1 MTDPVC
7 LILFVCVKGHRLNNL
22 FVLATN
28 SIILVSAN
36 MNLLVVPDS
45 GANKLDYYVETLS
58 VGKFTFVFNVVSL
71 ISSFTS
77 VETEINVWNKIK
89 KR

>member
-1 MTDPVC
+1 MLLTWSITNGSDPVC
-7 LILFVCVKGHRLNNL
+7 LILFVYVKGHPLNNL

-28 SIILVSAN
+28 SIFLVSAN
-36 MNLLVVPDS
+36 MNLLVVKDS

-71 ISSFTS
+71 IF
-77 VETEINVWNKIK
+77 
-89 KR
+89 

>member
-1 MTDPVC
+1 
-7 LILFVCVKGHRLNNL
+7 
-22 FVLATN
+22 
-28 SIILVSAN
+28 
-36 MNLLVVPDS
+36 MNLLVVTDS

-71 ISSFTS
+71 ISSFPS